1 MKGNQSFFSQLSL
14 SDSLPFVTLADGS
27 QIKVCGSGQTHPLP
41 NLPLNSVLF
50 VPSCPFNLI
59 SISKL
64 TCSLNFFILFVN
76 NFVLVQDRW
85 TKQMIGA
92 EHASRDC
99 ITFYHRLPVNP
110 LLLPILPVCLYH
122 PSLEKLRLLV
132 LSPSTLTLLQCDSC
146 QLGKHV
152 CNSYSPRV
160 KKMCYITILDKTK
173 W

>member
-59 SISKL
+59 SISKV
-64 TCSLNFFILFVN
+64 THSLNFFVLLLILFLCRIGVPN
-76 NFVLVQDRW
+76 GRLEQD
-85 TKQMIGA
+85 MSLG
-92 EHASRDC
+92 DC
-99 ITFYHRLPVNP
+99 IIFNHRLPVYP
-110 LLLPILPVCLYH
+110 LLLPILLINKYGTYEQ
-122 PSLEKLRLLV
+122 SLK
-132 LSPSTLTLLQCDSC
+132 
-146 QLGKHV
+146 
-152 CNSYSPRV
+152 YSKYSSFPATPT
-160 KKMCYITILDKTK
+160 C